1 VTPYTKY
8 FIPFDAIVDEKN
20 PYIGKIKVLVF
31 EFDRQSSSYLLDAD
45 VFDQVA

>member
-1 VTPYTKY
+1 VEGETSY
-8 FIPFDAIVDEKN
+8 V
-20 PYIGKIKVLVF
+20 GKVKALVF